1 MYENIIDLIQRNEL
15 EKALEEIK
23 NIEENKWEKYNLSG
37 LIYFYKNELEKAKTM
52 YEKGLKIEPINSD
65 LLYNYAHILISM
77 GKEIEAWK
85 YLMRI
90 HEKDWTVYD
99 ILGDIEYKNRSKPSA
114 IKFYKKAYELNKT
127 EEMAKKLI
135 EKRKEI
141 KKEIHIAFFC
151 LPGLE
156 TFIKP
161 IAEEMAYEYEV
172 NLIISE
178 NPEEIKKG
186 VEWAD
191 IVWIEWANEL
201 AVYMSNNINILNEK
215 RVICRI
221 HRYEV
226 YSDYMK
232 QIDWN
237 KIDKI
242 ITVSKNI
249 KENIEKNYKN
259 LNKKVEI
266 INNGV
271 NLEKFKYLKR
281 KKGKK
286 ICYIGYLH
294 MRKNPMNL
302 LEIMNKIKEE
312 GYEIE
317 IAGEYQDKMLK
328 EYMEYMIKE
337 QRIEKNIKFKGW
349 IKNIDEFLKDKN
361 YIISTSIHE
370 SFGYGIA
377 EAMSRGIKP
386 LINNFEGAYDIWP
399 KHLIYNTI
407 DEAIKILKEDEYNSE
422 YYREWI
428 ENNYCFEEKIYQIN
442 HLFDKVQKMEKII
455 KKRFGIDE
463 LISEMREI
471 SFYNFEDLNNYN
483 FKDSYILMGKIEI
496 LSNELNLIEF
506 IVKNKSN
513 KQIIFNNILYK
524 VKSKQIIFP
533 DYIELSDKK
542 NIIEKFIF
550 EILSYNLKYESNNIA
565 GFINDKDMIED
576 ISKNYLA
583 YSWERGIPG
592 TQFMPILG
600 FYKIIQRYKI
610 TSKYLKN
617 NFKILE
623 AASGFGYGAS
633 YLSKKCEYVYA
644 LDISQDNIDFGSN
657 SYYNKNI
664 SWINGDVTKLPFE
677 DNKFDLYNSLE
688 TFEHIPLDIIDDY
701 FKQALRVLKEDGIMI
716 ISTPNVENRRGINNP
731 FHIKE
736 YTFLE
741 FSNILNKYF
750 EEVKYYSDVDYKY
763 VEGIESN
770 STNMMAICFKKKNSI

>member
-1 MYENIIDLIQRNEL
+1 
-15 EKALEEIK
+15 
-23 NIEENKWEKYNLSG
+23 
-37 LIYFYKNELEKAKTM
+37 
-52 YEKGLKIEPINSD
+52 
-65 LLYNYAHILISM
+65 
-77 GKEIEAWK
+77 
-85 YLMRI
+85 
-90 HEKDWTVYD
+90 
-99 ILGDIEYKNRSKPSA
+99 
-114 IKFYKKAYELNKT
+114 
-127 EEMAKKLI
+127 
-135 EKRKEI
+135 
-141 KKEIHIAFFC
+141 
-151 LPGLE
+151 
-156 TFIKP
+156 
-161 IAEEMAYEYEV
+161 MAYEYEV

-442 HLFDKVQKMEKII
+442 LLFENV
-455 KKRFGIDE
+455 
-463 LISEMREI
+463 I
-471 SFYNFEDLNNYN
+471 SFD
-483 FKDSYILMGKIEI
+483 I
-496 LSNELNLIEF
+496 
-506 IVKNKSN
+506 KNK
-513 KQIIFNNILYK
+513 KI
-524 VKSKQIIFP
+524 
-533 DYIELSDKK
+533 
-542 NIIEKFIF
+542 KF
-550 EILSYNLKYESNNIA
+550 
-565 GFINDKDMIED
+565 
-576 ISKNYLA
+576 
-583 YSWERGIPG
+583 
-592 TQFMPILG
+592 
-600 FYKIIQRYKI
+600 
-610 TSKYLKN
+610 
-617 NFKILE
+617 
-623 AASGFGYGAS
+623 
-633 YLSKKCEYVYA
+633 
-644 LDISQDNIDFGSN
+644 
-657 SYYNKNI
+657 
-664 SWINGDVTKLPFE
+664 
-677 DNKFDLYNSLE
+677 
-688 TFEHIPLDIIDDY
+688 
-701 FKQALRVLKEDGIMI
+701 
-716 ISTPNVENRRGINNP
+716 
-731 FHIKE
+731 
-736 YTFLE
+736 
-741 FSNILNKYF
+741 
-750 EEVKYYSDVDYKY
+750 
-763 VEGIESN
+763 
-770 STNMMAICFKKKNSI
+770 